1 MAGKLVG
8 VIGFE
13 PTASCTPCRRA
24 TGLRHTPTE
33 TITVAQK
40 TRPLQYTLSRP
51 APASRCYNYL
61 SVEQLER
68 SYHPGIVRTENSVD
82 ELRDKLANLIEH
94 IAGIMVRL

>member
-1 MAGKLVG
+1 
-8 VIGFE
+8 
-13 PTASCTPCRRA
+13 
-24 TGLRHTPTE
+24 
-33 TITVAQK
+33 
-40 TRPLQYTLSRP
+40 LSRP

>member
-33 TITVAQK
+33 TTTVAQE
-40 TRPLQYTLSRP
+40 TRRLQYSLNRPL
-51 APASRCYNYL
+51 PASRCYNCP
-61 SVEQLER
+61 SVEQMELL
-68 SYHPGIVRTENSVD
+68 YHPGIARTENSVD
-82 ELRDKLANLIEH
+82 ELRDKLSNLIEH